1 MGKKLTLFLFILTV
15 NLTVFGQVNLL
26 PKRIVYQGDT
36 GIFLTKK
43 QEVEI
48 LKTFEYKEIYKSN
61 LDSMFR
67 YADNCTEALM
77 LSRTAFFSLY
87 DQYNQL
93 ESEAKLQRD
102 NAINE
107 KKLKE
112 AAQDS
117 LADEKIKKKT
127 WRRVAVGEGIL
138 IAGAVVGTVTGA
150 WVPVAAIVIAAEVAI
165 ILNVKPPKITMKNL
179 FFKPE

>member
-67 YADNCTEALM
+67 FVCYLVMCYGVASTKKIIVC
-77 LSRTAFFSLY
+77 SLY
-87 DQYNQL
+87 
-93 ESEAKLQRD
+93 
-102 NAINE
+102 
-107 KKLKE
+107 
-112 AAQDS
+112 
-117 LADEKIKKKT
+117 
-127 WRRVAVGEGIL
+127 
-138 IAGAVVGTVTGA
+138 
-150 WVPVAAIVIAAEVAI
+150 VP
-165 ILNVKPPKITMKNL
+165 
-179 FFKPE
+179 